1 MTTPLIEAVAR
12 AWDAEEAAQT
22 GEPSP
27 WSIPLD
33 GGDHDARWA
42 ESRMSLAIAALTA
55 IESAGYRIVN
65 PDDLTP
71 EQMAE
76 AGNIDGPLS
85 RGVIGAVEVYQAIV
99 QAAPRIT
106 P

>member
-1 MTTPLIEAVAR
+1 MTTLLIEAVAR

-55 IESAGYRIVN
+55 IEAAGYRVV
-65 PDDLTP
+65 PVELTLDMSKAGAAKIPAGHGQAWVYFP
-71 EQMAE
+71 EAW
-76 AGNIDGPLS
+76 AAALK
-85 RGVIGAVEVYQAIV
+85 
-99 QAAPRIT
+99 AAPRIT